1 MADVKVNYKN
11 ILVPVDGSKEAEA
24 ALERAIKV
32 TLQNG
37 PDAKLQILHVIDT
50 RSFQSVTDF
59 RTTMVEQVANT
70 AKKTLETYLEQAK
83 SAGLE
88 NVA

>member
-1 MADVKVNYKN
+1 
-11 ILVPVDGSKEAEA
+11 
-24 ALERAIKV
+24 V

-70 AKKTLETYLEQAK
+70 AKNFGNIFRT
-83 SAGLE
+83 S
-88 NVA
+88 